1 MGRGDVLVDRCPSGI
16 PGFDDLCNG
25 GFVRN
30 SVNAL
35 MGGPGAGKT
44 IFLMQFLYNGATVH
58 KENGLYISFEP
69 DIYELYKDALVF
81 GWDLQKLEQKG
92 QFAFMKISP
101 TTDVRELQKELTKLI
116 SKYGIKR
123 ICFDPISFFGASQEN
138 EAKTRMVLFELTA
151 LLKRL
156 GATVV
161 LANETAVGDAEEV
174 GMAASDARGQYIKFL
189 VDGLID
195 IYSSGL
201 GGVSD
206 RAVRISKMR
215 RTNHSRGPQP
225 MQITDDG
232 IKVMAGKG
240 KKGLGL

>member
-1 MGRGDVLVDRCPSGI
+1 MARGDILVDRCPSGI

-25 GFVRN
+25 GFVRS

-44 IFLMQFLYNGATVH
+44 IFLLQFLYTGATEF

-81 GWDLQKLEQKG
+81 GWDFQKLEQKG
-92 QFAFMKISP
+92 QFAFMKIAP

-116 SKYGIKR
+116 SKYDIKR

-138 EAKTRMVLFELTA
+138 EAKTRLVLFELTA

-156 GATVV
+156 GATVI

-174 GMAASDARGQYIKFL
+174 GMAATDVRSQYIKFL

-195 IYSSGL
+195 MYSSGL

-225 MQITDDG
+225 MQISESG
-232 IKVMAGKG
+232 MKVLASKG
-240 KKGLGL
+240 KKGLL